1 MALLEIC
8 CYSVECAVTA
18 QQQGADRIELCAAPK
33 KGVNTLLWGAEIGS
47 SGGFH
52 SRSPDHSSAWR

>member
-18 QQQGADRIELCAAPK
+18 QQQGPIALNCARRPK
-33 KGVNTLLWGAEIGS
+33 KGVNTLLRGAEIGP

-52 SRSPDHSSAWR
+52 SRSPDHSSARR